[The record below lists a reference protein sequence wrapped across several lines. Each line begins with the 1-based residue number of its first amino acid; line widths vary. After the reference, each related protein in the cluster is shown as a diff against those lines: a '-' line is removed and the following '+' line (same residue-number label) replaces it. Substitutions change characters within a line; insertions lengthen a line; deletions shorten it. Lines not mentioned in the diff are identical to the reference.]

1 MWWHK
6 KPIVLGRLL
15 VLGAVVSWTTYLLGS
30 VRTAEFG
37 QSLRQVWVSL
47 ALVCL
52 FVLPV
57 ALVALLGFKRR
68 RLMLWLVAALALPLV
83 LPEIP
88 ARTQE
93 RLFKGRNSE
102 RSVSDGP
109 VFERRWWPYEGHTI
123 HYDPETRSWY
133 GDC

>member
-52 FVLPV
+52 LVLPV
-57 ALVALLGFKRR
+57 ALVALLGFRR
-68 RLMLWLVAALALPLV
+68 RRFVLWLVAALALPLA

-88 ARTQE
+88 ARAQE
-93 RLFKGRNSE
+93 WVFQRRHSE
-102 RSVSDGP
+102 RPVSEGSVL
-109 VFERRWWPYEGHTI
+109 ERRWWPYEGHTI
-123 HYDPETRSWY
+123 LYDPETHSWY

>member
-37 QSLRQVWVSL
+37 QSLRQVLVSL

-52 FVLPV
+52 LVLPV
-57 ALVALLGFKRR
+57 ALMALLGFRR
-68 RLMLWLVAALALPLV
+68 RRFVLWLVAALAFPLA

-88 ARTQE
+88 ARAQE
-93 RLFKGRNSE
+93 WVFQRRHGE
-102 RSVSDGP
+102 RPVSGGS
-109 VFERRWWPYEGHTI
+109 VFERSSTFGFSLKAGV
-123 HYDPETRSWY
+123 RSALIFV
-133 GDC
+133 